1 MRQFASDP
9 NVIVAQSLVPNAHP
23 FKGLF
28 RKDAMRLTARI
39 GRAKDGTKER
49 AKRKTARKA
58 PGVSFFSPF
67 LPLAF
72 PGVDPALFYNKAG

>member
-49 AKRKTARKA
+49 AKRKTAS
-58 PGVSFFSPF
+58 VSFFSPF